1 MESAHRVARSVFYFY
16 FFIFN
21 TRAVDEVT
29 EGVEGTQNLKATNSH
44 SSLLLS
50 ITTNLKF

>member
-1 MESAHRVARSVFYFY
+1 MESAHRVARSVFL
-16 FFIFN
+16 FIYLFN
-21 TRAVDEVT
+21 TIAVDEVT

-50 ITTNLKF
+50 ITKNLKF

>member
-1 MESAHRVARSVFYFY
+1 M
-16 FFIFN
+16 
-21 TRAVDEVT
+21 DEVT

-50 ITTNLKF
+50 ITTNLKFWMKTLKVLYIYLCIELYMGDA